1 MRDATHSAAR
11 RIVVAWRAPRAAQD
25 TTLPHRVLPRVQAV
39 AALMNQLCVRFP
51 VVAAHNGTSSFAVA
65 CPETRHPDARA
76 AAAAVQTPVHVYNMS
91 TGAKMFALVLS
102 RAAPGTG
109 TGNGDINPLAP
120 IAQVRRPPPPPPQ
133 QPPHGLALPPNATL
147 PHEAFTG
154 SASTARASASITC
167 PRAHP
172 PRNVEARL
180 HAWTVIVRHTR
191 H

>member
-11 RIVVAWRAPRAAQD
+11 RIVVAWRAPRAAHD

-120 IAQVRRPPPPPPQ
+120 IAQVRRPPPPPHSN
-133 QPPHGLALPPNATL
+133 PHTALRCHLTL
-147 PHEAFTG
+147 
-154 SASTARASASITC
+154 RC
-167 PRAHP
+167 R
-172 PRNVEARL
+172 
-180 HAWTVIVRHTR
+180 TR
-191 H
+191 HSLVLRRRLAHRRQSPARERTRHAM